1 MPTAFTDEETERI
14 RSALIQAGIRLSKEL
29 GLQRMSV
36 EKLTAAVGIAKGSF
50 YLFFGSKEDFILA
63 VAEYMGAQ
71 TQKMLLSRL
80 NGRRQMSAHE
90 FMEFFSE
97 YLHSDFDLM
106 NGLTIGLLNV
116 VLYGFGWLINILYAA
131 KKGKGMPFFRT
142 YFHRMGTTNVYR
154 LAKIL
159 WRIDLRPIADKLTKY
174 YLIIGGSRD
183 SMACRAG
190 LGRHL
195 LVLRKARSVSSR
207 EITEFEQG
215 ADHCCCGNQTAAMD
229 AVLLWAEMME
239 FRDRS
244 LDDLQ

>member
-29 GLQRMSV
+29 GLQKMSV

-80 NGRRQMSAHE
+80 KGSRQMSAHE

-106 NGLTIGLLNV
+106 NGLTVEDFFWLKKHIKKQ
-116 VLYGFGWLINILYAA
+116 VLFDPDEQIKTAELWLSLINDVRPGADAGTFVNLIKSIYAIREHSDTMV
-131 KKGKGMPFFRT
+131 KDSMESSVQVLLRTIEVYVSGKGDI
-142 YFHRMGTTNVYR
+142 V
-154 LAKIL
+154 
-159 WRIDLRPIADKLTKY
+159 
-174 YLIIGGSRD
+174 
-183 SMACRAG
+183 
-190 LGRHL
+190 
-195 LVLRKARSVSSR
+195 
-207 EITEFEQG
+207 
-215 ADHCCCGNQTAAMD
+215 
-229 AVLLWAEMME
+229 
-239 FRDRS
+239 
-244 LDDLQ
+244 